1 MRSLAR
7 RLPGGAWHRFHL
19 TPSAACARRCQAKS
33 GQLERLL
40 GTGRERTEN
49 GAGPLVICWLSIHL
63 CRSFCKISLEIK
75 MLKDSFIPFV
85 LQSFAE
91 HLLHQRMSLKEVTK
105 MEP

>member
-1 MRSLAR
+1 MCVIICVSSFLAD
-7 RLPGGAWHRFHL
+7 LL
-19 TPSAACARRCQAKS
+19 S
-33 GQLERLL
+33 GRGKTQ
-40 GTGRERTEN
+40 GTAEICFLSSYFPEN

-91 HLLHQRMSLKEVTK
+91 HLLHQRTSLKEGC
-105 MEP
+105 MSSNS